1 LYTVI
6 SHTAL
11 FFFLVIIASIFAE
24 HYTGNIL
31 YKGNQFNTKV
41 DYFLGVDRD
50 WIECKGRQLWIEIVL
65 FHAMIFFIII
75 IPLFGSFRLGMF
87 YYNANFLR

>member
-1 LYTVI
+1 MI

-11 FFFLVIIASIFAE
+11 FWFLIVIASIVAE

-50 WIECKGRQLWIEIVL
+50 WIECKDRQLWVEIAKTCRTAEESRTKLTYTCTLVT
-65 FHAMIFFIII
+65 
-75 IPLFGSFRLGMF
+75 
-87 YYNANFLR
+87 

>member
-1 LYTVI
+1 MILYIVKYAKNTI
-6 SHTAL
+6 KL
-11 FFFLVIIASIFAE
+11 IFEKLLCLFFLVIIASIVAE

-50 WIECKGRQLWIEIVL
+50 
-65 FHAMIFFIII
+65 
-75 IPLFGSFRLGMF
+75 
-87 YYNANFLR
+87 

>member
-1 LYTVI
+1 M

-11 FFFLVIIASIFAE
+11 FWFLGVIASIVVE

-31 YKGNQFNTKV
+31 YKGIQFNAKV

-50 WIECKGRQLWIEIVL
+50 WRECKDRQLCVKID
-65 FHAMIFFIII
+65 
-75 IPLFGSFRLGMF
+75 
-87 YYNANFLR
+87 YYTL

>member
-1 LYTVI
+1 MI

-11 FFFLVIIASIFAE
+11 FWFLVVIASIVAE
-24 HYTGNIL
+24 HYTGNVL

-50 WIECKGRQLWIEIVL
+50 WIECKDRQLWIEIVL

-75 IPLFGSFRLGMF
+75 IPLFGSFRLGRSV
-87 YYNANFLR
+87 YGGRHVPYK

>member
-1 LYTVI
+1 MI

-11 FFFLVIIASIFAE
+11 FWFLVVIASIVAE
-24 HYTGNIL
+24 HYTGNVL

-50 WIECKGRQLWIEIVL
+50 WIECKDRQLWVEIA
-65 FHAMIFFIII
+65 FH
-75 IPLFGSFRLGMF
+75 GV
-87 YYNANFLR
+87 